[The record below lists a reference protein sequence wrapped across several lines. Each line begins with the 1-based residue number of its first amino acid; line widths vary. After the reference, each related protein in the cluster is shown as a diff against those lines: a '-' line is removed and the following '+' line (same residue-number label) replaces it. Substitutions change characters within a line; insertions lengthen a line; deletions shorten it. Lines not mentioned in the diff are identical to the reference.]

1 MKARTLG
8 VALAATALLAGVA
21 ADAAVASPTAT
32 VTVTALTVNGPTALN
47 GATTTRGGVT
57 VGTGGLTATAP
68 VVLHGDSGH
77 PAGLTVDRGVEILA
91 APDSSAQLLEVKDQ
105 NGAPIFSV
113 PPEGGPGVYC
123 DNLRVTARDI
133 FNANVT
139 LWWNGSITLNQQHGG
154 ATIYSGTDDPNLA
167 PPLTDTSC
175 TAPASPRGVHPGD
188 RYLQTGCSSA
198 DQTQCYGTW
207 VYIGGRWLNKG

>member
-1 MKARTLG
+1 MTRTARTAAGL
-8 VALAATALLAGVA
+8 LAAVLVAGLATSSA
-21 ADAAVASPTAT
+21 TTTPTAT
-32 VTVTALTVNGPTALN
+32 ATLTALTVNGPTALN
-47 GATTTRGGVT
+47 GPTTTRGGVK

-68 VVLHGDSGH
+68 LVLHGDPSH
-77 PAGLTVDRGVEILA
+77 VPLTVQAG
-91 APDSSAQLLEVKDQ
+91 PGSSAQLIEVRDE

-113 PPEGGPGVYC
+113 PPFGGPAVYC

-154 ATIYSGTDDPNLA
+154 VTLYSGTDDPNVT

-175 TAPASPRGVHPGD
+175 TPPAAPRGFRPGD
-188 RYLQTGCSSA
+188 RDLQSGCSSTVP
-198 DQTQCYGTW
+198 TQCYRTW
-207 VYIGGRWLNKG
+207 VWDGSVWIDKG